1 MSNQSPPPPPPPPSS
16 LPPLIGGS
24 IYASPPGWGTQLG
37 GVAHGVP
44 AQFAGFGA
52 RLGALLL
59 DGIFSFLAL
68 IPAGV
73 VAGILL
79 VTAPTQRYSSTD
91 VYGET
96 TVSEGPAI
104 GFILGAVAVVALTA
118 LLFTIWNQVLRQGR
132 TGQTLGKKV
141 SGIRVVGRQDGQ
153 PIGSG
158 RGFGRW
164 MFSFISGNVC
174 YLGYLWAL
182 WDPMKQTW
190 HDKIVDSVVI
200 RA

>member
-1 MSNQSPPPPPPPPSS
+1 MSNQSPPPPP
-16 LPPLIGGS
+16 PPLIGGS
-24 IYASPPGWGTQLG
+24 IYASPPGWASQPAPGAQ
-37 GVAHGVP
+37 GVP

-59 DGIFSFLAL
+59 DTIFSFVAL
-68 IPAGV
+68 IPTGV

-79 VTAPTQRYSSTD
+79 ATAPTQRYSSTD
-91 VYGET
+91 AYGET
-96 TVSEGPAI
+96 TISEGPAI
-104 GFILGAVAVVALTA
+104 GFILGAVAIVALTA
-118 LLFTIWNQVLRQGR
+118 LLFSLWNQVLRQGR

-158 RGFGRW
+158 RALGRW
-164 MFSFISGNVC
+164 LFAWLISGSIC

-182 WDPMKQTW
+182 WDPQKQTW
-190 HDKIVDSVVI
+190 HDKVVDTVVI

>member
-1 MSNQSPPPPPPPPSS
+1 MSDQNPPPP
-16 LPPLIGGS
+16 LGAS
-24 IYASPPGWGTQLG
+24 IYASPPGWGSQPAPSAQG
-37 GVAHGVP
+37 MPAH
-44 AQFAGFGA
+44 FAGFGA

-59 DGIFSFLAL
+59 DGIFLLVAL

-73 VAGILL
+73 VAGVLL
-79 VTAPTQRYSSTD
+79 ATAPTQRYSSTD
-91 VYGET
+91 AYGET
-96 TVSEGPAI
+96 TLSDGPAI
-104 GFILGAVAVVALTA
+104 GFILAAVAIVALTA
-118 LLFTIWNQVLRQGR
+118 LLFSLWNQVLRQGR

-158 RGFGRW
+158 RALGRW
-164 MFSFISGNVC
+164 LFASFISGNIC

-182 WDPMKQTW
+182 WDPQKQTW
-190 HDKIVDSVVI
+190 HDKIVDTIVI

>member
-1 MSNQSPPPPPPPPSS
+1 MSDQSPPPPPPPP
-16 LPPLIGGS
+16 PPLIGGS
-24 IYASPPGWGTQLG
+24 IYASPPGWGVPPAPT
-37 GVAHGVP
+37 ADAVP

-59 DGIFSFLAL
+59 DGIFSLLAL

-79 VTAPTQRYSSTD
+79 ATAPTQRYSTTD
-91 VYGET
+91 AYGYT
-96 TVSEGPAI
+96 TLSDGPAI
-104 GFILGAVAVVALTA
+104 GFILAAVAVVTLTA
-118 LLFTIWNQVLRQGR
+118 VLFSVWNQVLRQGR

-141 SGIRVVGRQDGQ
+141 SGIKVVGRQDGQ

-158 RGFGRW
+158 RAFGRW
-164 MFSFISGNVC
+164 MFASLISGSIC
-174 YLGYLWAL
+174 YLGYLWVL
-182 WDPMKQTW
+182 WDPQKQTW
-190 HDKIVDSVVI
+190 HDKIVDSLVI